1 MKRLWVS
8 KALFP
13 LEELLLLPGEA
24 LFVPAGVA
32 SELGG
37 VEGVGEGR

>member
-1 MKRLWVS
+1 MSNAV
-8 KALFP
+8 P
-13 LEELLLLPGEA
+13 LGPFDELLLPDEL
-24 LFVPAGVA
+24 LLVPAGVA